1 MENNNAS
8 ASDPEPQQASEAPPV
23 VRPPPED
30 TVVRPPPEDTGKK
43 VLNSEGVEVSK
54 WSIRTKI
61 WDHLEKNDLVNF
73 PRPCN
78 NRIPNFVDAAVAA
91 EKVADMEQ
99 FKSAHTVKINPDK
112 PQENAR
118 FLTLEANK
126 TLLVPT
132 PRLRTGLFNKIT
144 PPEDANKEIL
154 RKCST
159 ALGTKEHS
167 KKISLKD
174 KVDVDLVIVGSVAVS
189 KEGYRIGKG
198 EGFADLEYA
207 MMATMEA
214 VGPDTVVVTTVH
226 DDQIVEIPEDLL
238 EDHDL
243 TVDFIVTPTQ
253 VIETGCKRPKPQGII
268 WSKLD
273 YEKLYRIP
281 VLRKLRDLEREAGK
295 DVRLKGQEGD
305 DEEFEERMDQE
316 RRERG
321 FRGRGTRGMGRRPF
335 RGRRGGGGGGGG
347 GRFGGSGGGGGRR
360 RPRHDDS
367 ADQGDES
374 NKENADESNDNGEGS
389 GERGGRRRRQYRNKG
404 YRRSKPRQSE
414 SELSDGAAG
423 EQDGEE
429 GKENR
434 RPPRRRNR
442 RRGMGSRPG
451 NSQDNS
457 DGENRRSD
465 GDENRPPPRPRRPR
479 IETSPDGVVFVGGIS
494 RRLRVSEF
502 KTEMR
507 GCDVH
512 PVRLVW
518 RGGRG
523 FAFLHFQSADN
534 ANMAVKALA
543 GLEIDGRELNVELAR
558 QDRPDRPR
566 QRNNNNSRRN
576 PKEAVS
582 SESANQESVGSSDV
596 AVEGGER

>member
-8 ASDPEPQQASEAPPV
+8 ASDPEPQQASEASPA
-23 VRPPPED
+23 
-30 TVVRPPPEDTGKK
+30 VRPPPEDTGKK
-43 VLNSEGVEVSK
+43 VLNSQGVEVSK
-54 WSIRTKI
+54 WSIRAKI

-91 EKVADMEQ
+91 EKVAAMEP
-99 FKSAHTVKINPDK
+99 FKSARTVKINPDK

-118 FLTLEANK
+118 FQTLEANK

-144 PPEDANKEIL
+144 PPEDANKEML

-167 KKISLKD
+167 KKISLRD
-174 KVDVDLVIVGSVAVS
+174 KVTVDLVIVGSVAVS

-207 MMATMEA
+207 MMATMGA

-226 DDQIVEIPEDLL
+226 DDQIVEIPEELL

-253 VIETGCKRPKPQGII
+253 VIETGCKRPKPTGID
-268 WSKLD
+268 WNKLD

-281 VLRKLRDLEREAGK
+281 VLRKLRDIEREAGK

-321 FRGRGTRGMGRRPF
+321 FRGRGNRGMGRRPF
-335 RGRRGGGGGGGG
+335 RGRRGGGGGG
-347 GRFGGSGGGGGRR
+347 RFGGRR
-360 RPRHDDS
+360 RPRQDDS

-374 NKENADESNDNGEGS
+374 NKENAEESNDNGEGS

-423 EQDGEE
+423 EHEGEE

-442 RRGMGSRPG
+442 RRGMGARSG

-534 ANMAVKALA
+534 ANTAVKALA

-558 QDRPDRPR
+558 QDRP
-566 QRNNNNSRRN
+566 RNRNSRRN
-576 PKEAVS
+576 PKEAAS